1 MILLSLLFQASCVTI
16 FNRQRNKESFSSNRK
31 RQPHL
36 LFPTMAEQQSAKKK
50 VRNKAT
56 EALPECL
63 QGITGKNDTDIITED
78 FLIQHN
84 EYEEDFGFMK
94 GRVYPKAISIL
105 IPRAEGAPAAY
116 PETFPLETL
125 NQRQLAKLSSAF
137 GLRNASKM
145 KKEVILITLGGL

>member
-1 MILLSLLFQASCVTI
+1 
-16 FNRQRNKESFSSNRK
+16 
-31 RQPHL
+31 
-36 LFPTMAEQQSAKKK
+36 MAEQQSAKKK

-56 EALPECL
+56 EALLECF
-63 QGITGKNDTDIITED
+63 QGITRYDTDLFTTED

-84 EYEEDFGFMK
+84 EYEEEFRFMK
-94 GRVYPKAISIL
+94 GRVYPKAISIR

-125 NQRQLAKLSSAF
+125 NQRQLSKLSSLF

-145 KKEVILITLGGL
+145 KKEVILISLGGLSKIGSVLTALPNKSPPPLKAKQDATILLFAWLMLFSVRL